1 MALLPHLLHEL
12 LHDARERDPV
22 SRLFDQDFGIGLL
35 NDELYRPS
43 IGALTTPLLAGYV
56 RPLRHVIPD
65 DSGVSSITRDK
76 DSFKVSLKFTW
87 HSLEILVETEFSF
100 LCICLQVNLDVQQF
114 KPEEINV
121 KVVDDFIV
129 VDGKHE
135 ERQDKHGF
143 ISRQFTRKYKLPPNV
158 NVDAIQSKLSSDGI
172 LSIVAPK
179 KVGSFSVMMKNTPFR
194 L

>member
-76 DSFKVSLKFTW
+76 DSFKV
-87 HSLEILVETEFSF
+87 
-100 LCICLQVNLDVQQF
+100 NLDVQQF

-179 KVGSFSVMMKNTPFR
+179 KAIESGPSRSIPVMKTNQPAIKQNKEAGSGDNEKTES
-194 L
+194 